1 MINLLTPSTKTD
13 SRRQHPYWKFKN
25 LMKPDPDAV
34 LFVSRT
40 QYTLQLGAGNVRQQ
54 NKLTIVTLIWN
65 VLTVPPSWLCREVWN
80 GCFFSLKSL
89 HVMRI
94 PECEKFLLVESGLLG
109 FGIRNTAE
117 VLRIP
122 DNNWNPESKFH
133 LKLIRN
139 PVLGVPSPE
148 RRIQNWRQSWIT

>member
-1 MINLLTPSTKTD
+1 
-13 SRRQHPYWKFKN
+13 
-25 LMKPDPDAV
+25 MKPDPDAV

-40 QYTLQLGAGNVRQQ
+40 QYTLQLGAWNVQQQ
-54 NKLTIVTLIWN
+54 NKRTIVTSIWN
-65 VLTVPPSWLCREVWN
+65 LLTVPPSWLCREVWN

-117 VLRIP
+117 VPYWGFQITIGIRNL
-122 DNNWNPESKFH
+122 SSTY
-133 LKLIRN
+133 KLIRN
-139 PVLGVPSPE
+139 PVLRVPSPE
-148 RRIQNWRQSWIT
+148 LRIYNSRQSWIT

>member
-13 SRRQHPYWKFKN
+13 SRWGHHYWKFKN
-25 LMKPDPDAV
+25 LMKPDPDTV

-40 QYTLQLGAGNVRQQ
+40 QYTLQLGAWNVRQQ
-54 NKLTIVTLIWN
+54 NKLTIVTSVWN
-65 VLTVPPSWLCREVWN
+65 VLTIPPSWLGRQVWN
-80 GCFFSLKSL
+80 GFFSLKSL

-94 PECEKFLLVESGLLG
+94 PESEKFLLVESGLLG
-109 FGIRNTAE
+109 FRIRNTGE

-122 DNNWNPESKFH
+122 DNKWNAESKFH
-133 LKLIRN
+133 WKLIRN

-148 RRIQNWRQSWIT
+148 RRIQNPRQSWST